1 MSSGIGFMERVPSNN
16 LSSVGVFSMILQ
28 TSKKD
33 DILKIYKKEKEYS
46 SNLS

>member
-16 LSSVGVFSMILQ
+16 PSSVGVFSMILP
-28 TSKKD
+28 TFKKD

-46 SNLS
+46 